1 MVSDQTVKNLAE
13 AFEHSTGSL
22 ADRLMTALEAGQAGG
37 GDKRGMQSAALLVVR
52 KNGGYFGG
60 NDRFID
66 IRVYDAPDPIKELK
80 RLLALHK
87 LHFFPSEPAD
97 LLPITPDILSKLEP
111 ILLREPV
118 NQTEKWLKAPQ
129 GQVNQTFLV
138 ALRDFMYLGEL
149 RRARAHGREDRS
161 RRPRRHPEEAPLKI
175 ASGYRMTRD
184 RSRPAYAVIGA
195 LSVCHLLND
204 MVQSLL
210 PAIYPILKAALAL
223 DFRHI
228 GLITLANQLTASLL
242 QPVIGYL
249 TDRKPK
255 PQSLAIGMGFTLSGL
270 LLLAWADHFAGV
282 LAAAALVGVGSSIF
296 HPESSRIA
304 RLASGGQ
311 HGLAQSLFQV
321 GGNAGSSLGPLLA
334 AFVVLPHG
342 QGSLS
347 WFAIAPLT
355 AMVVLWNVGVW
366 YREHVRSGGSPHGGD
381 HAPLHQLSR
390 RQVNIAIAVLLVLVF
405 SKYVYLASLS
415 TFYTFYLI
423 DRFHVSVQSAQLHL
437 FVFLGAVAAGTIL
450 GGPLGDRIGRK
461 YVIWGSILGVLPFT
475 LLLPHANLFFTGILS
490 AVIGLI
496 LASAFSAIVV
506 YAQELVPGN
515 VGMIAGLFFGF
526 AFGIAGL
533 GAAVLGQ
540 LADMTSV
547 TTVYNVCAWLPA
559 LGLLTAFLPDIEP
572 KSKP

>member
-1 MVSDQTVKNLAE
+1 M
-13 AFEHSTGSL
+13 
-22 ADRLMTALEAGQAGG
+22 
-37 GDKRGMQSAALLVVR
+37 
-52 KNGGYFGG
+52 
-60 NDRFID
+60 
-66 IRVYDAPDPIKELK
+66 PD
-80 RLLALHK
+80 
-87 LHFFPSEPAD
+87 
-97 LLPITPDILSKLEP
+97 
-111 ILLREPV
+111 
-118 NQTEKWLKAPQ
+118 
-129 GQVNQTFLV
+129 
-138 ALRDFMYLGEL
+138 
-149 RRARAHGREDRS
+149 DRS
-161 RRPRRHPEEAPLKI
+161 QA
-175 ASGYRMTRD
+175 TT
-184 RSRPAYAVIGA
+184 AYSVLGA
-195 LSVCHLLND
+195 LSLCHLLND

-210 PAIYPILKAALAL
+210 PAIYPILKTALAL

-242 QPVIGYL
+242 QPVVGYF
-249 TDRKPK
+249 TDRRPK
-255 PQSLAIGMGFTLSGL
+255 PQSLAIGMAFTLAGL
-270 LLLAWADHFAGV
+270 ILLAFATEFGVV

-311 HGLAQSLFQV
+311 HGLAQSFFQV
-321 GGNAGSSLGPLLA
+321 GGNVGSSLGPLLA
-334 AFVVLPHG
+334 AFIVLPHG
-342 QGSLS
+342 QGSVS

-355 AMVVLWNVGVW
+355 AMVVLWKVGVW
-366 YREHVRSGGSPHGGD
+366 YRAHVQATGNARGAG
-381 HAPLHQLSR
+381 HAPRHHLSR
-390 RQVNIAIAVLLVLVF
+390 RQVGVALTVLLVLVF

-423 DRFHVSVQSAQLHL
+423 DRFHVSVRGAQLLL

-450 GGPLGDRIGRK
+450 GGPLGDRFGRK

-475 LLLPHANLFFTGILS
+475 LLLPYANLFFTGLLS
-490 AVIGLI
+490 AVIGVI

-547 TTVYNVCAWLPA
+547 TTVFKVCAWLPA
-559 LGLLTAFLPDIEP
+559 LGFLTALLPEIEP
-572 KSKP
+572 RPIARPSEPRRPRSSPRPARTPP

>member
-1 MVSDQTVKNLAE
+1 
-13 AFEHSTGSL
+13 
-22 ADRLMTALEAGQAGG
+22 
-37 GDKRGMQSAALLVVR
+37 
-52 KNGGYFGG
+52 
-60 NDRFID
+60 
-66 IRVYDAPDPIKELK
+66 
-80 RLLALHK
+80 
-87 LHFFPSEPAD
+87 
-97 LLPITPDILSKLEP
+97 
-111 ILLREPV
+111 
-118 NQTEKWLKAPQ
+118 
-129 GQVNQTFLV
+129 
-138 ALRDFMYLGEL
+138 
-149 RRARAHGREDRS
+149 
-161 RRPRRHPEEAPLKI
+161 
-175 ASGYRMTRD
+175 MTRD
-184 RSRPAYAVIGA
+184 RANPAYAVLGA
-195 LSVCHLLND
+195 LSICHLLND

-210 PAIYPILKAALAL
+210 PAIYPILKTALAL

-242 QPVIGYL
+242 QPVVGYL
-249 TDRKPK
+249 TDRRPK
-255 PQSLAIGMGFTLSGL
+255 PQSLAIGMGFTLAGL
-270 LLLAWADHFAGV
+270 LLLAWADHFAVV

-347 WFAIAPLT
+347 WFAIAPLI
-355 AMVVLWNVGVW
+355 AMVVLWNVGLW
-366 YREHVRSGGSPHGGD
+366 YRAHVRAGGGAHGAD
-381 HAPLHQLSR
+381 HAPLHHLSR

-423 DRFHVSVQSAQLHL
+423 DRFHVSVRSAQLHL

-475 LLLPHANLFFTGILS
+475 LLLPHVNLLWTGILS

-559 LGLLTAFLPDIEP
+559 VGLLTAFLPDIEP
-572 KSKP
+572 RRQR

>member
-1 MVSDQTVKNLAE
+1 
-13 AFEHSTGSL
+13 
-22 ADRLMTALEAGQAGG
+22 
-37 GDKRGMQSAALLVVR
+37 
-52 KNGGYFGG
+52 
-60 NDRFID
+60 
-66 IRVYDAPDPIKELK
+66 
-80 RLLALHK
+80 
-87 LHFFPSEPAD
+87 
-97 LLPITPDILSKLEP
+97 
-111 ILLREPV
+111 
-118 NQTEKWLKAPQ
+118 
-129 GQVNQTFLV
+129 
-138 ALRDFMYLGEL
+138 
-149 RRARAHGREDRS
+149 
-161 RRPRRHPEEAPLKI
+161 
-175 ASGYRMTRD
+175 MTRD

-342 QGSLS
+342 QGGLS

-366 YREHVRSGGSPHGGD
+366 YREHVRSGGSPRGGG
-381 HAPLHQLSR
+381 HAPLHHLSR
-390 RQVNIAIAVLLVLVF
+390 RQVNIAIALLLVLVF

-475 LLLPHANLFFTGILS
+475 LLLPHANLFLTGILS